1 MEAWIDLARGPLFRI
16 SLAICVLG
24 LGYRFVTTLSGI
36 VAAWWRAGDRD
47 VPLRA
52 VTTATLSWLFPAGLL
67 RSRPLYS
74 AASVL
79 FHVGIIGLPL
89 LLAGHVVLLEPWLPA
104 GLLAVWPTLAPGL
117 ADGLSILTIA
127 MLVGL
132 LASRVATPMTRSLS
146 RGQDI
151 LILVVLLLVVGF
163 GFLAA
168 NPGLSPADAR
178 LMLLYHILL
187 ADLALVL
194 TPVSKIAH
202 CVLFPLTQLVFQIGW
217 HFPEASGRHV
227 AIVLAK
233 ENEPV

>member
-1 MEAWIDLARGPLFRI
+1 MEAWIDLARGPLFRV
-16 SLAICVLG
+16 SLTICILG
-24 LGYRFVTTLSGI
+24 LGYRFATTLSGI
-36 VAAWWRAGDRD
+36 AAAWRRAGDREL
-47 VPLRA
+47 PLRTVA
-52 VTTATLSWLFPAGLL
+52 TATLSWLFPAGLL

-74 AASVL
+74 TASVL

-89 LLAGHVVLLEPWLPA
+89 LLAGHVVLLGPWLPG
-104 GLLAVWPTLAPGL
+104 GLLAVWPTLAPSL
-117 ADGLSILTIA
+117 ADGLSIVTVL

-132 LASRVATPMTRSLS
+132 LLGRVATPMTRSLS

-151 LILVVLLLVVGF
+151 LILLVLLLVVGF

-187 ADLALVL
+187 GDLALAL

-202 CVLFPLTQLVFQIGW
+202 CVLFPLTQLVFEIGW
-217 HFPEASGRHV
+217 HFPEATGRHV
-227 AIVLAK
+227 AIVLNK